1 MSSKQDE
8 GGMSAELRV
17 TKVAIT
23 NVSIWLMAWTP
34 FVVVAVFAM
43 CGRLDLITPLNSQL
57 PSCLAKIASCINP
70 LVFAISHPK

>member
-1 MSSKQDE
+1 
-8 GGMSAELRV
+8 MSAELRV

-34 FVVVAVFAM
+34 FVVVCLFALL
-43 CGRLDLITPLNSQL
+43 GRLDLITPLNSQL
-57 PSCLAKIASCINP
+57 PACLAKTASCINP